1 MTLKNRP
8 DLKLVAELENR
19 IKDLKIENEI
29 LKSKN
34 IDLSE
39 DVKHLKYKCFEKDS
53 SIVDI
58 MVNNK
63 NLRKE
68 NNELRAMFDF
78 IKDRLEK
85 FAGSYHGRN

>member
-1 MTLKNRP
+1 
-8 DLKLVAELENR
+8 
-19 IKDLKIENEI
+19 
-29 LKSKN
+29 KN

-39 DVKHLKYKCFEKDS
+39 DVKHLKDEYREKDGS
-53 SIVDI
+53 MADI
-58 MVNNK
+58 MINNK

>member
-1 MTLKNRP
+1 MTLENRP

-39 DVKHLKYKCFEKDS
+39 DVKYLKDECQAKDGS
-53 SIVDI
+53 MVDI
-58 MVNNK
+58 MINNK

-68 NNELRAMFDF
+68 NNELQAMFDF

>member
-1 MTLKNRP
+1 MENRP

-39 DVKHLKYKCFEKDS
+39 DVKYLKYKCFEKDS

-58 MVNNK
+58 MVNNN

-68 NNELRAMFDF
+68 NNELREMFDF
-78 IKDRLEK
+78 FKDRLEK
-85 FAGSYHGRN
+85 FVGSSHGRN

>member
-1 MTLKNRP
+1 M
-8 DLKLVAELENR
+8 KLVAELENR

-39 DVKHLKYKCFEKDS
+39 DVKYLKDECFEKDS
-53 SIVDI
+53 SMMDI
-58 MVNNK
+58 MINNK
-63 NLRKE
+63 NLRIE

-85 FAGSYHGRN
+85 FVGSSHGRN

>member
-1 MTLKNRP
+1 M
-8 DLKLVAELENR
+8 KLVAELENR

-39 DVKHLKYKCFEKDS
+39 DVKYLKDEYREKDGS
-53 SIVDI
+53 MADI
-58 MVNNK
+58 MINNK

>member
-1 MTLKNRP
+1 MTLENRP

-39 DVKHLKYKCFEKDS
+39 DVKHLKDECQEKDGS
-53 SIVDI
+53 MADI
-58 MVNNK
+58 MINNK

>member
-1 MTLKNRP
+1 
-8 DLKLVAELENR
+8 
-19 IKDLKIENEI
+19 LKIENEI

-39 DVKHLKYKCFEKDS
+39 DVKHLKDECLERDG
-53 SIVDI
+53 SIADI
-58 MVNNK
+58 MINNK

-68 NNELRAMFDF
+68 NNELREMFDF

-85 FAGSYHGRN
+85 FVGSSHGRN

>member
-1 MTLKNRP
+1 MENRP

-19 IKDLKIENEI
+19 IKALKIENEI

-34 IDLSE
+34 IALSE

-58 MVNNK
+58 MVNN
-63 NLRKE
+63 NDLRKE
-68 NNELRAMFDF
+68 NNELREMFDF
-78 IKDRLEK
+78 FKDRLEK
-85 FAGSYHGRN
+85 FVGSSHGRN

>member
-1 MTLKNRP
+1 MTLENRP
-8 DLKLVAELENR
+8 DLKLVSELENR

-39 DVKHLKYKCFEKDS
+39 DVKYLKDECSVKDS
-53 SIVDI
+53 SMIDI
-58 MVNNK
+58 MINNK
-63 NLRKE
+63 NLRIE
-68 NNELRAMFDF
+68 NNELREMFDF

-85 FAGSYHGRN
+85 FVGSYHGRN

>member
-1 MTLKNRP
+1 MENRP
-8 DLKLVAELENR
+8 DLKLVSELENR

-39 DVKHLKYKCFEKDS
+39 DVKYLKDECSEKDS
-53 SIVDI
+53 SMVDI
-58 MVNNK
+58 MINNK
-63 NLRKE
+63 NLRIE

-85 FAGSYHGRN
+85 FVGGAHGRN

>member
-1 MTLKNRP
+1 MENRP
-8 DLKLVAELENR
+8 DLKLVSELENR

-39 DVKHLKYKCFEKDS
+39 DVKYLK
-53 SIVDI
+53 I
-58 MVNNK
+58 
-63 NLRKE
+63 E

-85 FAGSYHGRN
+85 FVGSS

>member
-1 MTLKNRP
+1 MENRP

-53 SIVDI
+53 SMMDI
-58 MVNNK
+58 MINNK
-63 NLRKE
+63 NLRIE

-85 FAGSYHGRN
+85 FVGSSHGRN

>member
-1 MTLKNRP
+1 MTLENRP

-39 DVKHLKYKCFEKDS
+39 DVKYLKDECFEKDS
-53 SIVDI
+53 SIVDV
-58 MVNNK
+58 MVNN
-63 NLRKE
+63 NDLRKE
-68 NNELRAMFDF
+68 NNELREMFDF

-85 FAGSYHGRN
+85 FVGSSHGRN

>member
-1 MTLKNRP
+1 MENRP

-63 NLRKE
+63 NLRIE

-78 IKDRLEK
+78 IKDSLEK
-85 FAGSYHGRN
+85 FVGGAHGRN

>member
-1 MTLKNRP
+1 MTLENRP
-8 DLKLVAELENR
+8 DLKLVSELEKR

-39 DVKHLKYKCFEKDS
+39 DVKYLKDECSAKDS
-53 SIVDI
+53 SMMDI
-58 MVNNK
+58 MINNK
-63 NLRKE
+63 NLRIE

-78 IKDRLEK
+78 IKDSLEK
-85 FAGSYHGRN
+85 FVGGAHGRN

>member
-1 MTLKNRP
+1 MENRP

-39 DVKHLKYKCFEKDS
+39 DVKHLKDEYREKDS

-58 MVNNK
+58 MVNN
-63 NLRKE
+63 NDLRKE
-68 NNELRAMFDF
+68 NNELREMFDF
-78 IKDRLEK
+78 FKDRLEK
-85 FAGSYHGRN
+85 FVGSSHGRN

>member
-1 MTLKNRP
+1 MTLENRQ

-39 DVKHLKYKCFEKDS
+39 DVKYLKGECREKDGFMA
-53 SIVDI
+53 DI
-58 MVNNK
+58 MINNK

-68 NNELRAMFDF
+68 NNELREMFDF

-85 FAGSYHGRN
+85 FVGSLHGRN

>member
-1 MTLKNRP
+1 MENRP

-39 DVKHLKYKCFEKDS
+39 DVKHLKYKCFEK
-53 SIVDI
+53 IV
-58 MVNNK
+58 
-63 NLRKE
+63 L
-68 NNELRAMFDF
+68 
-78 IKDRLEK
+78 
-85 FAGSYHGRN
+85 

>member
-1 MTLKNRP
+1 MTLENRP
-8 DLKLVAELENR
+8 DLKLVSELENR

-39 DVKHLKYKCFEKDS
+39 DVKYLKDECSEKDS
-53 SIVDI
+53 SMVDI
-58 MVNNK
+58 MINNK
-63 NLRKE
+63 NLRIE
-68 NNELRAMFDF
+68 NNELRTMFDF

-85 FAGSYHGRN
+85 FVGGAHGRN

>member
-1 MTLKNRP
+1 MENRP

-39 DVKHLKYKCFEKDS
+39 DVEHLKYKCFEKDS

-58 MVNNK
+58 MVNNN

-68 NNELRAMFDF
+68 NNELREMFDF

-85 FAGSYHGRN
+85 FVGSSYGRN

>member
-1 MTLKNRP
+1 MENRP
-8 DLKLVAELENR
+8 DLKLVSELENR

-39 DVKHLKYKCFEKDS
+39 DVKYLK
-53 SIVDI
+53 I
-58 MVNNK
+58 
-63 NLRKE
+63 E

-85 FAGSYHGRN
+85 FVGGSHGRN

>member
-1 MTLKNRP
+1 MENRP
-8 DLKLVAELENR
+8 DLKLVSELENR

-39 DVKHLKYKCFEKDS
+39 DVKYLKNECSVKDS
-53 SIVDI
+53 SMIDI
-58 MVNNK
+58 MINNK
-63 NLRKE
+63 NLRIE

-85 FAGSYHGRN
+85 FVGGLYGRN

>member
-1 MTLKNRP
+1 MTLENRP
-8 DLKLVAELENR
+8 DLKLVSELENR

-39 DVKHLKYKCFEKDS
+39 DVKYLK
-53 SIVDI
+53 I
-58 MVNNK
+58 
-63 NLRKE
+63 E

-85 FAGSYHGRN
+85 FVGSS

>member
-1 MTLKNRP
+1 M
-8 DLKLVAELENR
+8 
-19 IKDLKIENEI
+19 KDLKIENEI

-39 DVKHLKYKCFEKDS
+39 DVKHLKDEYREKDGS
-53 SIVDI
+53 MADI
-58 MVNNK
+58 MINNK

-78 IKDRLEK
+78 IKDRLEE